1 MDNSGKDSH
10 DLVLS
15 RAFET
20 QIAASEEGAFLDA
33 LAYSLMSLCWM
44 RFLLLFSHWMLISVY
59 FHHIFK
65 DEHLTVFCY
74 ST

>member
-20 QIAASEEGAFLDA
+20 QIATSEEGAFLHA
-33 LAYSLMSLCWM
+33 LAYSWCHSVEWNFF
-44 RFLLLFSHWMLISVY
+44 FLLFWHWNDASFYAFSKMSI
-59 FHHIFK
+59 
-65 DEHLTVFCY
+65 
-74 ST
+74 